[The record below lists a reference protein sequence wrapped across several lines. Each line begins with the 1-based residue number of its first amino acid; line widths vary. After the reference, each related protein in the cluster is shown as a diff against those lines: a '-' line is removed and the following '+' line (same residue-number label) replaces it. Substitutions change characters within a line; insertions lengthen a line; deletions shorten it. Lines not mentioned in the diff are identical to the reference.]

1 MQMLYFLYHIR
12 ARLILEQ
19 WLLFKVIFA
28 WKYIKIIIF
37 LFLKN
42 LLLTSA
48 RQNNMKTPKIINL
61 KQII

>member
-1 MQMLYFLYHIR
+1 MLYFLYHIR
-12 ARLILEQ
+12 ARLVLEQ
-19 WLLFKVIFA
+19 WLIFKVIFA

>member
-1 MQMLYFLYHIR
+1 MLYFLYYIR